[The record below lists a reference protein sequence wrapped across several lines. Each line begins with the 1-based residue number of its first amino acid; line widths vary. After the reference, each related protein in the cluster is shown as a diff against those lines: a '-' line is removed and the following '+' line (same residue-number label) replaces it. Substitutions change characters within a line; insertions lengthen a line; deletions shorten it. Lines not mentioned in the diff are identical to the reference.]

1 MTAPADAPTTPRSV
15 VVFTAALA
23 MAGASAAFLDRVQL
37 GVGRV
42 DWAWAPVLVAMLV
55 AGGYLVVRFRF
66 RDEIEALDLFEAV
79 LAPVLFFFAGWAVVA
94 MVAVANVIAEVLHR
108 DAPVKAA
115 FNVAQWMAAAGSG
128 TLVLAYLRVGPGLTR
143 HNIGALAIAL
153 VVMMLVNHLSFST
166 VVALVQ
172 GHSVASVLTG
182 LRELIVPAWLVGGGL
197 NLAFGLLFVAAYAEN
212 RAVVVLFAVP
222 LFALHWASKSY
233 ATARADEARMGALHR
248 ASLALA
254 SSIDPRQAIG
264 RFLAEVRECFECEVV
279 ELVLAGPEG
288 RTVHRLTDGDEET
301 YIAELQLNEQPS
313 LAGLLLARGQAARV
327 AAGHAE
333 PAAAALLEAEGWRN
347 CVASPLLHGSESIGV
362 LCTYNRTGFD
372 GFEDGELAVLAA
384 LADDVAT
391 AIEKSRLVQ
400 EVLDERQKLAEIV
413 GNTSD
418 GILTLAADG
427 TVTSWNPALE
437 TMTGWKTSEM
447 IGTTQV
453 ATLRPRDESD
463 RDVMIEHWATE
474 GLRLPSEVQIH
485 TRAGEARWLSCSYTR
500 VEESG
505 SGPASLIVVARDV
518 TTVKELERMKE
529 DFVATVSHELRT
541 PLAPIKGWATTLLE
555 HGDRISEDQ
564 RREAME
570 SILRH
575 SQRLERLIINLLE
588 ASKIEHGR
596 TVDVDEEIDVSP
608 VVGRVIDT
616 FRAGAPDRLF
626 VLNGL
631 DTPSPAR
638 GNELWVE
645 QILTNLV
652 SNALKYSP
660 PSTPIEVAVTHK
672 STGVEV
678 AVTDYGPGIP
688 GYELERI
695 FDRFHRLAQTET
707 QTGTGL
713 GLWIAR
719 QLAGEIGGTITVES
733 TEGIGSRFAL
743 KLRGMSHLA
752 AVS

>member
-1 MTAPADAPTTPRSV
+1 MSQSPTLPRSV
-15 VVFTAALA
+15 LALTATL
-23 MAGASAAFLDRVQL
+23 AGA
-37 GVGRV
+37 GVATAGIDLARTGAGAN
-42 DWAWAPVLVAMLV
+42 DWAWLGPLAAL
-55 AGGYLVVRFRF
+55 LVVGAFIQIRFRY
-66 RDEIEALDLFEAV
+66 RDEIEALDLFEAAM
-79 LAPVLFFFAGWAVVA
+79 APMLFAFAGWVVVAVVLL
-94 MVAVANVIAEVLHR
+94 ANLVESVLHR
-108 DAPVKAA
+108 NQPVKAA
-115 FNVAQWMAAAGSG
+115 FNIAQWMAAAGSG
-128 TLVLAYLRVGPGLTR
+128 ALVLSVLRQGPDLSW
-143 HNIGALAIAL
+143 HNVGALCAAL
-153 VVMMLVNHLSFST
+153 GVMLVVNHLAFAAVIALAQQQSLRE
-166 VVALVQ
+166 VAE
-172 GHSVASVLTG
+172 G
-182 LRELIVPAWLVGGGL
+182 LRNLIVPGWVIGGGL
-197 NLAFGLLFVAAYAEN
+197 NLAFGMLFVAAYQWKP
-212 RAVVVLFAVP
+212 AVVFLFFVP
-222 LFALHWASKSY
+222 LLALNWAQKGY
-233 ATARADEARMGALHR
+233 AEARADRARVASLHR
-248 ASLALA
+248 ATLALA
-254 SSIDPRQAIG
+254 SSIDPIHAIG
-264 RFLAEVRECFECEVV
+264 RFLAEVRECFESEVV
-279 ELVLAGPEG
+279 ELVLAGPDG
-288 RTVHRLTDGDEET
+288 RTVHRLSDGDEQT
-301 YIAELQLNEQPS
+301 YSVEIQPNEQHS
-313 LAGLLLARGQAARV
+313 LASLLLARGQAARV
-327 AAGHAE
+327 AVGYAE
-333 PAAAALLEAEGWRN
+333 PAAAALLDAEGWRN
-347 CVASPLLHGSESIGV
+347 CVASPLVHGTDVIGV

-372 GFEDGELAVLAA
+372 GFEEGELAVLGA
-384 LADDVAT
+384 LADDVVT

-400 EVLDERQKLAEIV
+400 EVLDERQKLADIV

-437 TMTGWKTSEM
+437 TITGWRASEL

-463 RDVMIEHWATE
+463 GDVLIEHWARP
-474 GLRLPSEVQIH
+474 GVHLPAEVQIH

-500 VEESG
+500 VEESA

-518 TTVKELERMKE
+518 TTAKELERLKE

-555 HGDRISEDQ
+555 HGERINEDQ

-575 SQRLERLIINLLE
+575 SQRLERLIVNLLE

-608 VVGRVIDT
+608 VVGRVVDT

-631 DTPSPAR
+631 ETPSPAR

-660 PSTPIEVAVTHK
+660 PSTPIEVAVTHR

-678 AVTDYGPGIP
+678 AVTDYGQGIP
-688 GYELERI
+688 DYELERI
-695 FDRFHRLAQTET
+695 FDRFHRLQQTET

-719 QLAGEIGGTITVES
+719 QLAGEIGGTITVQS

-743 KLRGMSHLA
+743 KLRGLSHLA